1 MWQDLASFFGCF
13 LLLVRTYETDS
24 GVEVY
29 LKDESV
35 DVASVAPGV
44 VDTVVEA
51 AQPSY
56 AGRDNLQNFVVTSGH
71 DGEHSP
77 GSLHDD
83 GLAVDLRV
91 WGFTDAEAKRTTA
104 EIQQRLGGRWDV
116 VYEGTH
122 IHVEYDPS

>member
-1 MWQDLASFFGCF
+1 
-13 LLLVRTYETDS
+13 VRIYETKS
-24 GVEVY
+24 GTKVR

-44 VDTVVEA
+44 LDTVVEA

-56 AGRDNLQNFVVTSGH
+56 AGRDNLQNFVVTSAH
-71 DGEHSP
+71 DGTHSE

-91 WGFTDAEAKRTTA
+91 WGFSDAEAKRTTA
-104 EIQQRLGGRWDV
+104 EIQQRLGERWDV
-116 VYEGTH
+116 IYEGTH

>member
-1 MWQDLASFFGCF
+1 M
-13 LLLVRTYETDS
+13 RIYETES
-24 GVEVY
+24 GTKVR

-56 AGRDNLQNFVVTSGH
+56 EQRDALQSFVITSAH

-83 GLAVDLRV
+83 GLAIDLRV
-91 WGFTDAEAKRTTA
+91 WGFSDAQAKRATA
-104 EIQQRLGGRWDV
+104 EIQSRLGERWDV

-122 IHVEYDPS
+122 IHIEYDPS